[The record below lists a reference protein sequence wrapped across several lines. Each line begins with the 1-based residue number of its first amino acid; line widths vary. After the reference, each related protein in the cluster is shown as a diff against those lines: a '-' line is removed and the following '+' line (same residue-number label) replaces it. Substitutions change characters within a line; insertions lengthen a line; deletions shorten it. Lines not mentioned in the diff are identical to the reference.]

1 MNLMAQETNI
11 KKRILLVED
20 DKFISMAYKDSLT
33 RAGFEIITAADGNE
47 ALKKIE
53 EGKFDLILLDVI
65 MPGKNGFEVLI
76 EIKKNETLKNIP
88 VIITSNLGQET
99 DIKRG
104 KDLGATDYL
113 IKANLSVKE
122 VVNKIN
128 GYLNISRLL

>member
-1 MNLMAQETNI
+1 MAQETNI